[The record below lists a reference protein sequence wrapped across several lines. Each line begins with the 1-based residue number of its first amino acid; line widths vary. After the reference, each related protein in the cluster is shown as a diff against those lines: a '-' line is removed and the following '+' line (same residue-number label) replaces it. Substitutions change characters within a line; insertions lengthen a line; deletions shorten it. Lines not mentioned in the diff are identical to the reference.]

1 MPKTASLNISKLITT
16 RAGCTQRLVTVLL
29 YSLSNAGQTLLQLSN
44 LSGHLFSGAGF
55 KVSAHGAVGV
65 YALDAE
71 GRSLVMHGCVGGGV
85 QQFKIRRAILSQGIL
100 SAIIK
105 LQFRLSFSFQF
116 KFSFCLLKVP
126 LFSPDPKYL
135 SQLPAYW
142 KS

>member
-71 GRSLVMHGCVGGGV
+71 GLSLVMHGCVGGVRPAV
-85 QQFKIRRAILSQGIL
+85 QNQARYIVSRHPERDHQIAIQTE
-100 SAIIK
+100 
-105 LQFRLSFSFQF
+105 F
-116 KFSFCLLKVP
+116 
-126 LFSPDPKYL
+126 
-135 SQLPAYW
+135 
-142 KS
+142 